1 MSSKTL
7 AGSAYFYEVHILIQ
21 NLGKINHIHQHIM
34 NFWTKK
40 GVFIS
45 KNCDAMSKMPF
56 IKKIK
61 KIDLRVKDKRNTIKC
76 EHTAIKVN
84 FALFQTLNIYLKLG
98 S

>member
-1 MSSKTL
+1 
-7 AGSAYFYEVHILIQ
+7 
-21 NLGKINHIHQHIM
+21 
-34 NFWTKK
+34 
-40 GVFIS
+40 
-45 KNCDAMSKMPF
+45 MSKMPF